1 MALDSINEEIKR
13 LEDEIKNTQYN
24 KATQH
29 HIGLVKAKIA
39 KLREK
44 QEARSSK
51 GKKSEGY
58 AVKKTGDATVILVG
72 FPSVGKST
80 LMNNICNTESKT
92 AAYAF
97 TTVKCIPG
105 LMNYKHAKIQILDVP
120 GIIKGAAAGTGR
132 GREVIS
138 VIKSSDLI
146 IFILDFLNPEEQL
159 DVLKKEI
166 YDANIRVNRRKPDV
180 TIKKKAKGGIDISA
194 TVKLSI
200 LEKGTIEKMLSE
212 MKISNADIVIR
223 ENIDADDLIDIV
235 EGNRIYIPAITIINK
250 IDSVNR
256 EIVELFT
263 KKLNALAISAEKNTG
278 IEKLKLAI
286 YEKLSF
292 LRIYMKETGKKADM
306 EEPLIIKKPA
316 TIEMV
321 CGKIH
326 RDFVNK
332 FKFAKV
338 WGKSAKFPGQKFS
351 LNHKMADED
360 VLEIHLK

>member
-13 LEDEIKNTQYN
+13 LEDEIRNTQYN

-29 HIGLVKAKIA
+29 HVGLVKAKIA

-80 LMNNICNTESKT
+80 LMNNFCNVESKI

-97 TTVKCIPG
+97 TTLKCIPG
-105 LMNYKHAKIQILDVP
+105 VMSYKHAKIQVLDVP

-138 VIKSSDLI
+138 VIKNSDLI
-146 IFILDFLNPEEQL
+146 IFVLDFLNPEEQL

-166 YDANIRVNRRKPDV
+166 YDANIRVNKKKPDV
-180 TIKKKAKGGIDISA
+180 TLKKKAKGGIDISA
-194 TVKLSI
+194 TVRLSV

-223 ENIDADDLIDIV
+223 QDIDADDLIDVV
-235 EGNRIYIPAITIINK
+235 EGNRVYIPAITIINK
-250 IDSVNR
+250 IDTVDNDVALSFV
-256 EIVELFT
+256 
-263 KKLNALAISAEKNTG
+263 KKLNALPISAEKKIG
-278 IEKLKLAI
+278 IEKLRQVI

-292 LRIYMKETGKKADM
+292 IRIYMKEIGKKADL
-306 EEPLIIKKPA
+306 EVPLIVKKPA
-316 TIEMV
+316 TIELV
-321 CGKIH
+321 CRKIH

-351 LNHKMADED
+351 LNHELKDED